1 MRSITS
7 RAFELIPCISNACT
21 LECAQRSHRQ
31 PQVHAWRRTPLHAVR
46 LRLSPAL
53 CHRCSRATC
62 EQQRCSCEHRL
73 ARTIAA
79 QGLCRRR
86 AQMRAPHSLP
96 DSASMPIAWREV
108 EGSDLRP
115 RLPSWRLVWLTQ
127 VWCVSLSVSW
137 AATSYA
143 CTIKSCMECEQGMRP
158 RVRRK
163 VRGVNGRIFFYWESR
178 RFYERS
184 ILGSSRGAQNW
195 PYRLCLT
202 VIDLIAVN
210 PARTQHRAR
219 DPSL

>member
-7 RAFELIPCISNACT
+7 RAFEPIPCISNACT
-21 LECAQRSHRQ
+21 LECAQRSQRQ
-31 PQVHAWRRTPLHAVR
+31 PVHAGGARRSTLPLS
-46 LRLSPAL
+46 LAL

-96 DSASMPIAWREV
+96 ESASMPIAWREV

-127 VWCVSLSVSW
+127 VWCVPLSVRLGC
-137 AATSYA
+137 YQPVHGP
-143 CTIKSCMECEQGMRP
+143 IESCMECEHGMRVP
-158 RVRRK
+158 SSSRVCRECSK
-163 VRGVNGRIFFYWESR
+163 KFLLGISPISR
-178 RFYERS
+178 SKHPGLVERS
-184 ILGSSRGAQNW
+184 PKMPFSSLQAE
-195 PYRLCLT
+195 Y
-202 VIDLIAVN
+202 
-210 PARTQHRAR
+210 
-219 DPSL
+219 